1 MRSQQTSIIRE
12 NVFYPEIKPH
22 CHDSGPSDKND
33 GEKVAMCIGAA
44 AGRRQPASDRPQVGS
59 VKNAVCQPESQGD
72 GPRDKSWPAQ
82 PAFLHEKDRPFKRH
96 AGDFATE
103 AENSLCVHPEK
114 RLRSSSFTFRPS
126 QSSYDTDHRLL
137 EKRVRSSS
145 FTLLSS
151 FPPSQP
157 VLKNNVFMPATLLQ
171 GQRSSADAGNVPSW
185 TVIKPATLQPPPI
198 AVRRDVEE
206 TEAAAVST
214 RPDNKIHVDKSGAPA
229 SNADQ
234 PKSSPGPAC
243 NNGIGIRAQP
253 FQQMFIPHKYNVDF
267 VFGQNMDRR
276 VMSPKRPTAT
286 QTNAPKREVPA
297 PRVSCNRDWPYQR
310 RRTQTS
316 LIESA
321 AAYTARPKLKYEL
334 DRVDV
339 VTGEE
344 SERNVLQVNCK
355 LFVFDKENQS
365 WTERGRGYLRLNDT
379 ASNGSGLFRSRIV
392 MRNHGNLKL
401 ILNSKVYDEMILER
415 ANRRSVRITATDL
428 TERTLKIFLVQAS
441 VKDAARL
448 YAAIHHR
455 LIALR
460 SQRDRDQ
467 EQSDPNPEMESRIRP
482 LNSDSE
488 DDEDDEMLLFPS
500 KISAHH
506 QWIRR
511 QPVLY
516 S

>member
-1 MRSQQTSIIRE
+1 MQ
-12 NVFYPEIKPH
+12 
-22 CHDSGPSDKND
+22 
-33 GEKVAMCIGAA
+33 
-44 AGRRQPASDRPQVGS
+44 
-59 VKNAVCQPESQGD
+59 
-72 GPRDKSWPAQ
+72 
-82 PAFLHEKDRPFKRH
+82 RH
-96 AGDFATE
+96 AGDFTAN

-126 QSSYDTDHRLL
+126 QSSYDTDHRVL

-145 FTLLSS
+145 FTLLTS
-151 FPPSQP
+151 FPPNQP

-171 GQRSSADAGNVPSW
+171 GQRSSADAGNVSSW
-185 TVIKPATLQPPPI
+185 TVIKPATLPPPPI
-198 AVRRDVEE
+198 TVRRDVEQ
-206 TEAAAVST
+206 TDAAAVST
-214 RPDNKIHVDKSGAPA
+214 TRDNKTHVDKSNAPA

-234 PKSSPGPAC
+234 PKSSPGSAC
-243 NNGIGIRAQP
+243 TSGIAIRMQP
-253 FQQMFIPHKYNVDF
+253 FEQMFMPHKYNVDF
-267 VFGQNMDRR
+267 VFGENMERR
-276 VMSPKRPTAT
+276 VMSPKRPTAS
-286 QTNAPKREVPA
+286 QTNASKREVPSS
-297 PRVSCNRDWPYQR
+297 RVCCNRDWPYQR

-321 AAYTARPKLKYEL
+321 AEYTARPKLKYEL

-339 VTGEE
+339 ITGEE

-355 LFVFDKENQS
+355 LFVFDKENQL

-401 ILNSKVYDEMILER
+401 ILNSKIFDEMILER

-428 TERTLKIFLVQAS
+428 TDRGVKIFLVQAG

-460 SQRDRDQ
+460 SQRDE
-467 EQSDPNPEMESRIRP
+467 EQRGPNPDLDSRIHP

-488 DDEDDEMLLFPS
+488 DDDDDEMLLFPS